1 MEFEEMKKI
10 WDTQTNRPL
19 YVINEDALHNRIRS
33 KLRSS
38 VRMNDTNDFG
48 LILVALV
55 TSVILLLIQGLSIW
69 NIITSAVLILV
80 AVYVLVSRMGRIKQ
94 EQQFDRSM
102 LGELGHAIS
111 GIDYEIRRSRT
122 IMWWF
127 ILPVTIP
134 AAIKLFQSDA
144 TLWQMFIVPAAFV
157 LSLLVIQW
165 GLKNSLIPKRRHLE
179 SLQQKITEDNQA
191 AI

>member
-19 YVINEDALHNRIRS
+19 YVIDEDALHNRIRA
-33 KLRSS
+33 KLRST

-48 LILVALV
+48 LILVALITAV
-55 TSVILLLIQGLSIW
+55 LLLLIQGLSIW
-69 NIITSAVLILV
+69 NIITSAILILV
-80 AVYVLVSRMGRIKQ
+80 AVYVLASRLGRIKQ

-102 LGELGHAIS
+102 LGELGYAIS

-127 ILPVTIP
+127 ILPVIIP
-134 AAIKLFQSDA
+134 AAIKLFQADA
-144 TLWQMFIVPAAFV
+144 TLWQMIIVPAAFV

-179 SLQQKITEDNQA
+179 SLLQKITEDNPA
-191 AI
+191 VS

>member
-1 MEFEEMKKI
+1 
-10 WDTQTNRPL
+10 
-19 YVINEDALHNRIRS
+19 
-33 KLRSS
+33 
-38 VRMNDTNDFG
+38 
-48 LILVALV
+48 
-55 TSVILLLIQGLSIW
+55 
-69 NIITSAVLILV
+69 
-80 AVYVLVSRMGRIKQ
+80 
-94 EQQFDRSM
+94 
-102 LGELGHAIS
+102 
-111 GIDYEIRRSRT
+111 
-122 IMWWF
+122 MWWF

-191 AI
+191 TI